1 MFNKRAYYNSRP
13 DGFGLLEV
21 VSDGDAKEAL
31 EAQLFVPLKHT
42 QLHGEI
48 TGPLAALTL
57 VQTYGYSSEDCDKV
71 LEVIYRF
78 PLPGDAAVTHVTVR
92 FGEVEIA
99 TELKERE
106 SAEQEYAEAVEE
118 HKQAALLTRESPD
131 VFTLRVAGVRPDED
145 VVIETDYVQLARAQ
159 ADQAG
164 WLLRAPLTTAPRYV
178 REDELGA
185 RHAHGQPLAILRDPG
200 HRFSLDV
207 VLRAADA
214 IHSPTHALDVTAED
228 EAQDGHNHR
237 VRLEAGEV
245 LPDRDFV
252 LQWSPRQAPDR
263 LALSVLLHTDA
274 ESDNL
279 YFLALVAPP
288 ATHEPGTG
296 VPREVILLV
305 DHSGSMH
312 GAKWAASDW
321 TVNSFLGSL
330 LPHDLFDLGLFH
342 NSTKWFARQ
351 PQPATEAKL
360 DAAADYLDKNRDS
373 GGTKLGVALEQALAL
388 KRRNHAE
395 RSRHVLVVTDAQ
407 VSDAGRIF
415 RLADAEAKKEPRRRI
430 SVICIDAAPNSQVAN
445 ELAERGGG
453 QAYFLT
459 SSPDEEDITTALEG
473 VLADWAEPVL
483 TDLRLKI
490 DRGGGLTAGRNV
502 VADQGETVIDLGD
515 LPCGRA
521 IWVAGRAPLGDDDEI
536 TFHVTNGK
544 DTTFAQTISRDE
556 ALAADRPA
564 LKALFGAR
572 RLTALEYLINARY
585 QPATLRTRLKEMGY
599 DADAVLAKET
609 VYAENALKEAQE
621 ALHPL
626 LVRESLEYGIVC
638 AETAFIAVRQEAGEP
653 IEGATIVANAL
664 PAGWDESFLSPSF
677 GGGGGRG
684 RMMAKSMPGAAVT
697 RDASV
702 GFGLDTFAA
711 ALPPSP
717 AAEAHPSQPRQQ
729 PAGGE
734 IVVFSGA
741 PSWEQGQAVLM
752 DSVQKDQLPAP
763 MTLSQVAVRF
773 DGPTPKARALGRDL
787 KLLIFVGDLALPRA
801 TIRLSDLI
809 RGGGARPLNLRR
821 RQGDVVKIV
830 LSDPEGVWA
839 ANPPR
844 FEVVLKV

>member
-1 MFNKRAYYNSRP
+1 MFNKQAYYNSRP

-21 VSDGDAKEAL
+21 VSDGDEKEAP
-31 EAQLFVPLKHT
+31 EEQLFVPLKHT
-42 QLHGEI
+42 RLRGEI

-57 VQTYGYSSEDCDKV
+57 VQTYGYSSEVCDKV

-185 RHAHGQPLAILRDPG
+185 RHAHGQPLALLRDPG

-207 VLRAADA
+207 ALRAADA
-214 IHSPTHALDVTAED
+214 VHSPTHALDVTTTGDQGE
-228 EAQDGHNHR
+228 QDHR
-237 VRLEAGEV
+237 VRLEAGEA

-263 LALSVLLHTDA
+263 PALSVLLHTDA
-274 ESDNL
+274 ESDDL
-279 YFLALVAPP
+279 YFLALIAPP

-305 DHSGSMH
+305 DHSGSMS

-360 DAAADYLDKNRDS
+360 DAAARYLDKNRDS
-373 GGTKLGVALEQALAL
+373 GGTNLGIALEQALAL

-415 RLADAEAKKEPRRRI
+415 RLADAEAQKEPRRRI

-459 SSPDEEDITTALEG
+459 SNPDEEDITTALEG

-502 VADQGETVIDLGD
+502 VADKGETVIDVGD

-521 IWVAGRAPLGDDDEI
+521 VWVAGRAPLGDDEEI
-536 TFHVTNGK
+536 TFRVTNGK
-544 DTTFAQTISRDE
+544 ETAFSQTVSRDE
-556 ALAADRPA
+556 ALAAHRPA
-564 LKALFGAR
+564 LKALFGAG

-599 DADAVLAKET
+599 DADEVLAKET
-609 VYAENALKEAQE
+609 VYAENALQDAQE
-621 ALHPL
+621 ALRPL
-626 LVRESLEYGIVC
+626 LVRESLEYGIAC
-638 AETAFIAVRQEAGEP
+638 AETAFIAVRQEAGAP

-677 GGGGGRG
+677 SVGGGRG
-684 RMMAKSMPGAAVT
+684 RMAKSMPDAAVT
-697 RDASV
+697 RDASM
-702 GFGLDTFAA
+702 GFAERVLA

-717 AAEAHPSQPRQQ
+717 AVTASLSRPKQQ
-729 PAGGE
+729 PAGGD

-741 PSWEQGQAVLM
+741 PTWEQGQAVLM

-763 MTLSQVAVRF
+763 ATLSQVAVRF
-773 DGPTPKARALGRDL
+773 DGPTPQPRALGRDL

-844 FEVVLKV
+844 FELMLKV

>member
-21 VSDGDAKEAL
+21 VSDGEEKE
-31 EAQLFVPLKHT
+31 EQLFVPLKHT
-42 QLHGEI
+42 QLRGEI

-57 VQTYGYSSEDCDKV
+57 VQTYGYSREDCDKV

-99 TELKERE
+99 TQLKERE

-145 VVIETDYVQLARAQ
+145 VVIETAYVQLARAQ

-178 REDELGA
+178 REDELGS
-185 RHAHGQPLAILRDPG
+185 RHAHGQPLALLRDPG

-207 VLRAADA
+207 VLRAADVV
-214 IHSPTHALDVTAED
+214 HSPTHALDVTAED
-228 EAQDGHNHR
+228 EAQDEHDHR

-263 LALSVLLHTDA
+263 PALSVLLHSDA
-274 ESDNL
+274 ESDAL
-279 YFLALVAPP
+279 YFLALLAPP
-288 ATHEPGTG
+288 ATHEPGAG

-305 DHSGSMH
+305 DHSGSMR

-330 LPHDLFDLGLFH
+330 LPHDLFDLGFFH
-342 NSTKWFARQ
+342 DKTRWFARQ
-351 PQPATEAKL
+351 PQPATEAKI
-360 DAAADYLDKNRDS
+360 DAAARYLDKNRDS
-373 GGTKLGVALEQALAL
+373 GGTNLGVALEQALAR

-415 RLADAEAKKEPRRRI
+415 RLADGEAEKEPRRRI

-490 DRGGGLTAGRNV
+490 NRGSGLTAGRNV
-502 VADQGETVIDLGD
+502 AADKGETVIDVGD

-521 IWVAGRAPLGDDDEI
+521 IWVAGRAPLGDDDAI
-536 TFHVTNGK
+536 TFQVTNGK
-544 DTTFAQTISRDE
+544 ATTFVQTISRDE

-572 RLTALEYLINARY
+572 RLTALEYLIHARY

-599 DADAVLAKET
+599 DADVELTKES
-609 VYAENALKEAQE
+609 VYAENALKDAQE
-621 ALHPL
+621 ALRPL
-626 LVRESLEYGIVC
+626 LVRESLEYGIAC

-664 PAGWDESFLSPSF
+664 PAGWDPGFRSAR
-677 GGGGGRG
+677 GGPVRG
-684 RMMAKSMPGAAVT
+684 RMTAKSMPGAVVT
-697 RDASV
+697 RDASM
-702 GFGLDTFAA
+702 GFADTFAA
-711 ALPPSP
+711 APPPSP
-717 AAEAHPSQPRQQ
+717 AAEAPPSRPKQRPT
-729 PAGGE
+729 GGE

-741 PSWEQGQAVLM
+741 PTWEQGQAILM
-752 DSVQKDQLPAP
+752 DSVQKDQLPVPA
-763 MTLSQVAVRF
+763 TLSQVAVRF
-773 DGPTPKARALGRDL
+773 DGPTPKPRALGRDL

-830 LSDPEGVWA
+830 LSDPQGVWA

>member
-1 MFNKRAYYNSRP
+1 MFNKQAYYNSRP

-21 VSDGDAKEAL
+21 VSDGEEQEKEAP
-31 EAQLFVPLKHT
+31 EEQLFVPLKHT
-42 QLHGEI
+42 QLRGEI

-57 VQTYGYSSEDCDKV
+57 IQTYGYSREECDKV

-145 VVIETDYVQLARAQ
+145 VVIETAYVQLARAQ

-178 REDELGA
+178 REDELGS

-214 IHSPTHALDVTAED
+214 VHSPTHALDVTAA
-228 EAQDGHNHR
+228 EAQDEHDHR

-263 LALSVLLHTDA
+263 PALSVLLHTDA
-274 ESDNL
+274 ESDDL

-296 VPREVILLV
+296 VPREIILLV
-305 DHSGSMH
+305 DHSGSMR

-342 NSTKWFARQ
+342 DKTKWFARQ

-360 DAAADYLDKNRDS
+360 DAAAKYLDKNRDS
-373 GGTKLGVALEQALAL
+373 GGTKLGVALEQALAR
-388 KRRNHAE
+388 KRLNHAE

-415 RLADAEAKKEPRRRI
+415 RLADGESEKESRRRI

-502 VADQGETVIDLGD
+502 VADKGETVIDVGD

-521 IWVAGRAPLGDDDEI
+521 IWVAGRAPLGDTDNREI
-536 TFHVTNGK
+536 TFQVTNGK
-544 DTTFAQTISRDE
+544 ETAFAQTVSRDE

-599 DADAVLAKET
+599 DADAVIAKET

-621 ALHPL
+621 ALRPL
-626 LVRESLEYGIVC
+626 LVRESLEYGIAC
-638 AETAFIAVRQEAGEP
+638 AETSFIAVRQEAGEP

-664 PAGWDESFLSPSF
+664 PAGWDPGFRTMR
-677 GGGGGRG
+677 GGAGRG
-684 RMMAKSMPGAAVT
+684 RMMTKSMPGAAVT
-697 RDASV
+697 RDAGL
-702 GFGLDTFAA
+702 GFADTFAA
-711 ALPPSP
+711 APPPSP
-717 AAEAHPSQPRQQ
+717 AAEAPPSRPKQRPK
-729 PAGGE
+729 GGE
-734 IVVFSGA
+734 VVVFSGA
-741 PSWEQGQAVLM
+741 PTWEQGQAVLM

-763 MTLSQVAVRF
+763 ATLSQVAVRF
-773 DGPTPKARALGRDL
+773 DGPTPKPRALGRDL

-801 TIRLSDLI
+801 TIRLSDLV

-830 LSDPEGVWA
+830 LSDPKGVWA
-839 ANPPR
+839 AKPPR
-844 FEVVLKV
+844 FEVVIKV